1 MDIQMASI
9 VLQDAARY
17 MALASGHEYAKPGA
31 ENWCLRIALTRL
43 NEACGHLDL
52 SLMPRVEEAKAAQT
66 PGACTIKKARD
77 VREGDRIAGHFE
89 VAEISHGPL
98 PHQVRFRNGDET
110 STAFFYENEA
120 LVIEVRS

>member
-52 SLMPRVEEAKAAQT
+52 SLMPRAEEAKAAQT
-66 PGACTIKKARD
+66 PGACAYCHASALIAEQEDAEYNRYAAEPRDHVEAFNYYQEAR
-77 VREGDRIAGHFE
+77 
-89 VAEISHGPL
+89 S
-98 PHQVRFRNGDET
+98 
-110 STAFFYENEA
+110 
-120 LVIEVRS
+120 